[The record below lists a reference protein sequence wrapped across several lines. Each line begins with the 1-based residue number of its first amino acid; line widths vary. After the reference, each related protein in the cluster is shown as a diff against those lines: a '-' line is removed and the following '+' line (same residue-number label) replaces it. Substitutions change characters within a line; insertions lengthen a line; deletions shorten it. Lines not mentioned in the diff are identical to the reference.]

1 VVVISNIVV
10 NILEKQPRHTL
21 WSYFL
26 LCFKR
31 IALKGLQVKR
41 RFLNCFFVLVFGFIA
56 PLVHAMPDELYE
68 GMVGFELESGNFFN
82 ALVLMDDAYR
92 DKYPVSYATA
102 LKGFNIEEG
111 VKDLLEVALKKKQ
124 SLGNQDYFN
133 IGKIQYHSDEC
144 IPALKSFKKIKKK
157 LSLEDKQEWAFY
169 RASCFIKLGSN
180 KRAIQA
186 LKDILGGTWAS
197 YAYYNLALSF
207 AEGSRDKRKALGV
220 LRIARDLNAGKTR
233 EEKSLKDKIHLAAGA
248 LYLEEGKP
256 DAAINFFK
264 KVYLDSESAPKA
276 LYLNGVSHHD
286 LGDFRAATQAWSSA
300 KTYPL
305 VDSSV
310 AESLLAIPY
319 AYERSGYISQALEA
333 YFEASASFENE
344 LEKIDKVDGLLER
357 YGAQKILIEESDI
370 EGLEWFLA
378 KDVVTNT
385 TRASYYNYFMQDNV
399 IYDAVELH
407 AELSMLLDSLSFWRS
422 QLAVFDASLIDK
434 RQNFKSQS
442 KNFNVKTV
450 EKKITK
456 FQKQADDIKSNKTMT
471 PSLAKNLQIQ
481 AIMNSIDSLRKRLLS
496 LQQKIHKGRDG
507 LKSQLEVS
515 ANLNKGIKQLQVRL
529 INIIQLLDKK
539 ITILI
544 RQRLGKLRIQMVS
557 NFERSEQGLIHIFE
571 GISESKR
578 VKKHNLLNGRYK

>member
-1 VVVISNIVV
+1 VVIISNIDI
-10 NILEKQPRHTL
+10 NILEKQSRQTVL
-21 WSYFL
+21 SYFL
-26 LCFKR
+26 LRFKQK
-31 IALKGLQVKR
+31 ALKGFQIKR
-41 RFLNCFFVLVFGFIA
+41 RILSCISVIIFGLIA
-56 PLVHAMPDELYE
+56 PFVHAMPNELYE

-92 DKYPVSYATA
+92 EKYPVNYASA
-102 LKGFNIEEG
+102 LNGFNIEGG
-111 VKDLLEVALKKKQ
+111 VKDLLEVALKKNK

-144 IPALKSFKKIKKK
+144 IPALKSFKKIKNK

-169 RASCFIKLGSN
+169 RANCFIKLGSN
-180 KRAIQA
+180 KRAIKA

-220 LRIARDLNAGKTR
+220 LRIARDLNAGKTQ

-256 DAAINFFK
+256 DAATSFFK

-276 LYLNGVSHHD
+276 LYLNGVSHHE

-300 KTYPL
+300 KKYSL

-310 AESLLAIPY
+310 SESLLAIPY

-344 LEKIDKVDGLLER
+344 LEKIDKVDSLLEK

-378 KDVVTNT
+378 RDVVTNT
-385 TRASYYNYFMQDNV
+385 TRATYYNYFMQENV

-422 QLAVFDASLIDK
+422 QLVVFDASLKNK
-434 RQNFKSQS
+434 RKNFKSQS
-442 KNFNVKTV
+442 KNFNVKAV
-450 EKKITK
+450 EKKINK
-456 FQKQADDIKSNKTMT
+456 FKKQADDIKSNKTMT
-471 PSLAKNLQIQ
+471 PNLAKNLQMP
-481 AIMNSIDSLRKRLLS
+481 AITSSVDSLRKRLLS
-496 LQQKIHKGRDG
+496 LQQKILKGRHG
-507 LKSQLEVS
+507 LESQLEQS
-515 ANLNKGIKQLQVRL
+515 AKLNKNIKVLNNRL
-529 INIIQLLDKK
+529 VNITKLLDEK
-539 ITILI
+539 ITFLI
-544 RQRLGKLRIQMVS
+544 RERLALLRIQMVS

-571 GISESKR
+571 GISESKS
-578 VKKHNLLNGRYK
+578 VKKSNLLDGRYK